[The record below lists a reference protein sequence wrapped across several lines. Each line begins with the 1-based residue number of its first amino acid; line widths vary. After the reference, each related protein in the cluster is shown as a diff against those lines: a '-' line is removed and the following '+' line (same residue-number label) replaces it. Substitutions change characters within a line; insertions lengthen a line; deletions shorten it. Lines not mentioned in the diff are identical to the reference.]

1 MALEVTPTP
10 LKPQPT
16 TWMVV
21 AEDVRSACYHTSP
34 IKFFDRDVSH
44 HHIHSSTCKQSV
56 HLSSF
61 DFKIFN
67 FNDTITFFPLNPPD
81 QLQPASSFTSP
92 QSPASI
98 KRTARCHC
106 SPCHLTAFRD
116 NPRDSAALRGWSMG
130 TTSRVVVLVKVLC
143 EKVSRK
149 SAGECNVL
157 DYSFCERRE
166 CIRGATLFCDER
178 RMARRDSSSCPPPS
192 SMSSAVVLPLLFLS
206 SRRST

>member
-1 MALEVTPTP
+1 MLESEVATCNLYSSLHPLILFPWTLVPWPRNLIVALEVTPTP

-34 IKFFDRDVSH
+34 IKIFDRDVSH

-81 QLQPASSFTSP
+81 QLQPASSFHVLHHPLTVVT
-92 QSPASI
+92 ASI
-98 KRTARCHC
+98 KRT
-106 SPCHLTAFRD
+106 
-116 NPRDSAALRGWSMG
+116 DS
-130 TTSRVVVLVKVLC
+130 T
-143 EKVSRK
+143 
-149 SAGECNVL
+149 
-157 DYSFCERRE
+157 
-166 CIRGATLFCDER
+166 
-178 RMARRDSSSCPPPS
+178 
-192 SMSSAVVLPLLFLS
+192 LPLLSLSLRSS
-206 SRRST
+206 SR